1 MSSPYDQMPVGPI
14 GPTPR
19 TEGMNG
25 VSGPVAPKA
34 PGGSFVD
41 LLANSVNEVNNMQ
54 HGAADKI
61 QKLVTGE
68 ISNVHEV
75 MISVEEAGVAF
86 NLLMQIRKQLMQAW
100 SELKRTPV

>member
-1 MSSPYDQMPVGPI
+1 MSDPFEQMPIGPI

-19 TEGMNG
+19 TEGMPG
-25 VSGPVAPKA
+25 QMGPSEPKA

-54 HGAADKI
+54 MGAGDKI

-86 NLLMQIRKQLMQAW
+86 NLLMQIRTQLMRAW
-100 SELKRTPV
+100 SDLKRTPV